1 MIAHS
6 IFFYI
11 FSIIAILSAIM
22 VTVSKNTVHS
32 VFFLILDFISISCL
46 FIMIGAEFVGMI
58 MLIVYVGAV
67 AVLFLFVVMM
77 LNVSLQKNE
86 WFAAERGSSHIPV
99 GIIVSIIIFFELI
112 IVVGGWKFKPNL
124 NPDSLDLNFISEK
137 TNTHSIG
144 EVLYTDYIHL
154 FQLSGMI
161 LLVAMI
167 GAIVLTFRKR
177 SGIKKQSYFKQ
188 VSRER
193 SDGVELIDV
202 EKNKGVKIDVRSFPW
217 PLSYI
222 SSYNLYYWCGGNIFK
237 SKKYNCY
244 FNEY

>member
-77 LNVSLQKNE
+77 LNVSLQKNQ
-86 WFAAERGSSHIPV
+86 WFVAERGSSHIPV

-124 NPDSLDLNFISEK
+124 SSNSQDLNFISEK

-144 EVLYTDYIHL
+144 EVLYTDYIHV

-188 VSRER
+188 ISRER
-193 SDGVELIDV
+193 SEGVELIDV
-202 EKNKGVKIDVRSFPW
+202 EKNKGVKIDV
-217 PLSYI
+217 
-222 SSYNLYYWCGGNIFK
+222 
-237 SKKYNCY
+237 
-244 FNEY
+244 

>member
-6 IFFYI
+6 IFFYT
-11 FSIIAILSAIM
+11 FSFIAVISAIM

-46 FIMIGAEFVGMI
+46 FIMIGAEFLGMI

-77 LNVSLQKNE
+77 LNVAQQKNQ
-86 WFAAERGSSHIPV
+86 WFASEESSKHIPV
-99 GIIVSIIIFFELI
+99 GLIISTIIFFELL
-112 IVVGGWKFKPNL
+112 IVIGGWKYKPDLFDINNSL
-124 NPDSLDLNFISEK
+124 NTFYVS
-137 TNTHSIG
+137 NTHSLGQI
-144 EVLYTDYIHL
+144 LYTDYIHV

-177 SGIKKQSYFKQ
+177 EGVKKQSYLKQ
-188 VSRER
+188 ISRER
-193 SDGVELIDV
+193 SEGVQVLEV
-202 EKNKGVKIDVRSFPW
+202 ETNKGVKIDD
-217 PLSYI
+217 
-222 SSYNLYYWCGGNIFK
+222 
-237 SKKYNCY
+237 
-244 FNEY
+244 